1 MQKLLDNYV
10 KVVASS
16 VIAKKNRN
24 VADVQGLDGLLDGS
38 LL

>member
-1 MQKLLDNYV
+1 M
-10 KVVASS
+10 ASS

-24 VADVQGLDGLLDGS
+24 MADVQGLDGLPDGP